1 MALAIK
7 INAGNDRNGNPR
19 RGWIIADDNGS
30 FINFVDEG
38 YSGVGA
44 LTVAGYANL
53 PRTEAIDVTPSTYS
67 SAYRQSQ
74 SSPGERRR
82 RH

>member
-7 INAGNDRNGNPR
+7 INAGNDKNGNPR
-19 RGWIIADDNGS
+19 RGWIITDDNGS

-38 YSGVGA
+38 YSGVVA

-53 PRTEAIDVTPSTYS
+53 PRTETIDVIPATYK

-74 SSPGERRR
+74 SEKPSRRR
-82 RH
+82 

>member
-7 INAGNDRNGNPR
+7 IEAGNDRNGNPR

-30 FINFVDEG
+30 FINFINEG
-38 YSGVGA
+38 YSGAEA
-44 LTVAGYANL
+44 LSAAGYANL
-53 PRTEAIDVTPSTYS
+53 PRTEAIDVLPATYK

-74 SSPGERRR
+74 SEKPSRRR
-82 RH
+82 

>member
-38 YSGVGA
+38 FSGTGA
-44 LTVAGYANL
+44 LAAAGYADL
-53 PRTEAIDVTPSTYS
+53 PRTEAIDVIPATYR

-74 SSPGERRR
+74 SDSPR
-82 RH
+82 RHH